1 MGTPE
6 PPSWDPL
13 GWAPRTSRISLIL
26 QPPLPMRDPHWLAG
40 TTSRRVTGGRLAAVL
55 LVMEL
60 LMSCEEEEV
69 LRAQPCRNG
78 TRWGRAWRRHREV
91 TLAPAARAK
100 VTSGL
105 SQSRFPG
112 LPQQHRK
119 NTDVFLGRQQPN
131 SAVSMEM
138 GLGTAPR
145 LGSHL
150 SQAGSSAA
158 RDTRDWGEHGA
169 SRCTRDQGSSSGKN
183 NPGADYSGHVLAGGG
198 EAQGQGSTDLLKA
211 KLQLQ
216 GRCPERCRAVQ
227 PLEDSSSLHSAQT
240 APSSLSFQ
248 PL

>member
-78 TRWGRAWRRHREV
+78 TRWGRAWHRHREV

-105 SQSRFPG
+105 SQSHFPG

-119 NTDVFLGRQQPN
+119 NTDIFLGRQQPN

-138 GLGTAPR
+138 GLGTASK

-150 SQAGSSAA
+150 SQAGSSAG
-158 RDTRDWGEHGA
+158 RDTRDWGELGDSTAPGSARSLPLH
-169 SRCTRDQGSSSGKN
+169 QGSRQQLREKQPRRRLQQSCAGRGRGGTR
-183 NPGADYSGHVLAGGG
+183 PGLN
-198 EAQGQGSTDLLKA
+198 
-211 KLQLQ
+211 
-216 GRCPERCRAVQ
+216 
-227 PLEDSSSLHSAQT
+227 
-240 APSSLSFQ
+240 
-248 PL
+248 